1 MQAGRYEDAIGTLQ
15 SFMKTGSWEEYRSK
29 GDVHRIMGI
38 CMMRQGTLS
47 QALKQYQMADRSM
60 QTLDRLYELAGMFEA
75 QKDLLSARA
84 CYDEIYAE
92 DVTYKDVAAKIRAF
106 RPPEPYKGKGVK
118 YSDETIIRKEAKKA

>member
-29 GDVHRIMGI
+29 GDVHRIMGV
-38 CMMRQGTLS
+38 CMMRQGVLG
-47 QALKQYQMADRSM
+47 QAMKQFQMADRSV

-92 DVTYKDVAAKIRAF
+92 DVTYKDVAAKIRATLHHT
-106 RPPEPYKGKGVK
+106 PTGQ
-118 YSDETIIRKEAKKA
+118 